1 MKEAL
6 VSVVMPAY
14 NAEKYIE
21 QAIRSVQNQSYS
33 NWELLICDDCSSDN
47 TTHIIK
53 KYQKKD
59 DRIKLF
65 ELKKNSGVTIARNTS
80 LENSIGKYIAFLDS
94 DDYWLKDKLSVQ
106 IKFMESKNISFSCTT
121 YGIVRGDEI
130 LNKSFF
136 ALEELDYKSYM
147 KNTSIGNS
155 TVVINKLSF
164 PNFSVEDGPLED
176 VVTWMKLLKAGNICY
191 GIVDKLGMYR
201 VTKNSASGNKLKNAK
216 LYFLMLLRVQK
227 IGFFKSVFYE
237 LNYMFNAVCK
247 RLIKK

>member
-147 KNTSIGNS
+147 K
-155 TVVINKLSF
+155 K
-164 PNFSVEDGPLED
+164 
-176 VVTWMKLLKAGNICY
+176 LKAGNICY